1 MASIEYDSY
10 KQKLRAMDETFDNLY
25 KALEIEP
32 SKHEIERL
40 LAEAD
45 LTSAE
50 DKLEQAERD
59 RVDAERADEMNARF
73 EDVVLNERAEGR
85 FM

>member
-1 MASIEYDSY
+1 MKNCRLLSPG
-10 KQKLRAMDETFDNLY
+10 ETFDLLSPLRLAA
-25 KALEIEP
+25 KEGLLEGIEP
-32 SKHEIERL
+32 AEIERL